1 MIDWFKPGK
10 LNFSSSI
17 YYYSAFGQQ
26 IQAYLESIMNLCTV
40 KVDNIH
46 EPITEQCTRCLLP
59 QAFCYSSFQTPSEV
73 QVPSPAKALAFYT
86 KYQKQYRNNKSIIFV
101 GERKTFLV
109 EFNIQSLE
117 IWNIKS
123 LVVFLDCGLDHYLL
137 LVIVHLQKVGLLGV
151 GQVAYAPLKAVQ
163 SVLADEDRLNPDIF
177 TALLDLTRIYEACLS
192 SNYPISQ
199 THLDYLK

>member
-1 MIDWFKPGK
+1 
-10 LNFSSSI
+10 
-17 YYYSAFGQQ
+17 
-26 IQAYLESIMNLCTV
+26 
-40 KVDNIH
+40 
-46 EPITEQCTRCLLP
+46 
-59 QAFCYSSFQTPSEV
+59 V

-137 LVIVHLQKVGLLGV
+137 LVIVHL
-151 GQVAYAPLKAVQ
+151 
-163 SVLADEDRLNPDIF
+163 
-177 TALLDLTRIYEACLS
+177 
-192 SNYPISQ
+192 
-199 THLDYLK
+199 